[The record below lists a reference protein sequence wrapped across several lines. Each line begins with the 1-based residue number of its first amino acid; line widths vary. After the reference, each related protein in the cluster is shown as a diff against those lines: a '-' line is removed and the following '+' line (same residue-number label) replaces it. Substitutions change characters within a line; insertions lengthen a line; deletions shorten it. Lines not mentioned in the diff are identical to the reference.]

1 MIESSEKKMYDKLFS
16 PVRIGRVE
24 IKNRVAMTSMGVN
37 LAAAGGGVNDDI
49 IAFYEARARGGV
61 GLILSGVCRVMDGA
75 GASEPCQL
83 AARNSGD
90 LEGLERLMDTLHK
103 YGTKMFIQLHH
114 PGRNYSLG
122 GEQPVSASAV
132 ELPGS
137 GKAPRALTVPEI
149 EQIEQAFVNGAH
161 IAQMSGADGVELHGA
176 HGYLI
181 NSFLSPYLNKRD
193 DRYGGSFENRMQF
206 LLEIV
211 AGIRAACGKDF
222 PLGVRLSAEEFLG
235 DKGNDLAAS
244 CGIAVELEKAG
255 VDFLDISSTIP
266 DSPVTY
272 CIEPGTFEQG
282 WKKYMAA
289 EVKKHVKIPVIAV
302 ANIKEPDVAE
312 AILEEGCC
320 DLVGVARGHLA
331 DPAWCNKAKAGKAET
346 ISKCIGCLVCF
357 DEIEHWRH
365 VKCSVYPTTGRE
377 REFAHPK
384 YNGAG
389 RTVAVV
395 GGGPAGFTAAMVL
408 QERGFHP
415 VLFDPS
421 PRLGGTLNVADK
433 AIGKEKITRFVD
445 SMIARAEESG
455 LELRLSEKATIEK
468 VKALSPCGVF
478 IACGAQPFIPQVPGI
493 DGKNVVTA
501 EDVLLGQAE
510 VKGEIVI
517 VGSARHGLEPPEHS
531 VSTPESRMELGRAEV
546 KGDCLIVGSGM
557 SGLEA
562 AEVVLKAGHNTTIA
576 DMLPQIGAG
585 AERMVIFDLKQRM
598 APYNPVYLPGHKLL
612 QITPE
617 GVELESM
624 ESGLPDF
631 VPADTVILA
640 LGVRPREDLVDYFKA
655 AFPDARVIGDAARG
669 GRIVD
674 ATQDAYGQAFVFEP

>member
-1 MIESSEKKMYDKLFS
+1 MYDRLFS
-16 PVRIGRVE
+16 PVRIGRLE

-37 LAAAGGGVNDDI
+37 LAAPGGGVNDDI

-61 GLILSGVCRVMDGA
+61 GLILSGLCRVMDGA
-75 GASEPCQL
+75 GASEPCQI
-83 AARNSGD
+83 AARNFGD
-90 LEGLERLMDTLHK
+90 LQGLERLMDTVHK
-103 YGTKMFIQLHH
+103 YGTKMFLQLHH
-114 PGRNYSLG
+114 PGRNYGLG
-122 GEQPVSASAV
+122 EEQPVSASAV

-137 GKAPRALTVPEI
+137 SKAPRALTVPEI
-149 EQIEQAFVNGAH
+149 EQIEQAFVNGAR

-181 NSFLSPYLNKRD
+181 NSFLSPYLNRRD
-193 DRYGGSFENRMQF
+193 DRYGGSFENRMRF
-206 LLEIV
+206 VLEIV
-211 AGIRAACGKDF
+211 TGVRAACGKDF

-244 CGIAVELEKAG
+244 CRIAVELEKAG
-255 VDFLDISSTIP
+255 VHFLDISSVIP
-266 DSPVTY
+266 ESPVIAS
-272 CIEPGTFEQG
+272 IEPGTFEQG

-289 EVKKHVKIPVIAV
+289 EIKKHVKIPVIAV

-357 DEIEHWRH
+357 DEIEHVRH
-365 VKCSVYPTTGRE
+365 VKCSVNPTTGRE
-377 REFAHPK
+377 REFAHPRHD
-384 YNGAG
+384 GAG

-433 AIGKEKITRFVD
+433 GVSKEKITRLVD
-445 SMIARAEESG
+445 SMMARAKESG
-455 LELRLSEKATIEK
+455 IELRLGEEATIHK
-468 VKALSPCGVF
+468 LKALSPCGVF
-478 IACGAQPFIPQVPGI
+478 VACGARPFIPSVPGI
-493 DGKNVVTA
+493 DGKNVVSA

-510 VKGEIVI
+510 VKGDIVI
-517 VGSARHGLEPPEHS
+517 IGSAMHGLETAGHS
-531 VSTPESRMELGRAEV
+531 ECTARSQMELGRAEV

-557 SGLEA
+557 TGLET
-562 AEVVLKAGHNTTIA
+562 AEVVMKAGHKATIA

-585 AERMVIFDLKQRM
+585 AEIEVILDLKQRM
-598 APYNPVYLPGHKLL
+598 APYNPAYLPGHKLL
-612 QITPE
+612 RIAPE
-617 GVELESM
+617 GVELASM
-624 ESGLPDF
+624 QSGAPVF

-640 LGVRPREDLVDYFKA
+640 LGVRPRKDLVDAFKA
-655 AFPDARVIGDAARG
+655 AFPDARVVGDAVRG

>member
-1 MIESSEKKMYDKLFS
+1 
-16 PVRIGRVE
+16 
-24 IKNRVAMTSMGVN
+24 MGVN
-37 LAAAGGGVNDDI
+37 LGAAGGGVNDDI

-61 GLILSGVCRVMDGA
+61 GLILSEICRIMDGTGA
-75 GASEPCQL
+75 GEACQI
-83 AARNSGD
+83 AARNAGD
-90 LEGLERLMDTLHK
+90 LQGLERLIDTVHK

-114 PGRNYSLG
+114 PGRNYGLG

-137 GKAPRALTVPEI
+137 GKVPRALTVPEI
-149 EQIEQAFVNGAH
+149 KQIEQAFVNGAG
-161 IAQMSGADGVELHGA
+161 IAQIAGADGIELHGA

-181 NSFLSPYLNKRD
+181 NSFLSPYLNRRD
-193 DRYGGSFENRMQF
+193 DHYGGSLENRMRF

-211 AGIRAACGKDF
+211 AGIRAVCGKGF

-235 DKGNDLAAS
+235 DKGNDLAAT
-244 CGIAVELEKAG
+244 CRIAAELEKAG
-255 VDFLDISSTIP
+255 LDFFDISSTIP
-266 DSPVTY
+266 DSPVPA
-272 CIEPGTFEQG
+272 CIEPGTFDQG

-289 EVKKHVKIPVIAV
+289 EIKKHVKIPVIAV

-357 DEIEHWRH
+357 DEIEHGRH
-365 VKCSVYPTTGRE
+365 VKCSVNPTTGRE
-377 REFAHPK
+377 REFANLQH
-384 YNGAG
+384 NGAG

-395 GGGPAGFTAAMVL
+395 GGGPAGFTTAMVL
-408 QERGFHP
+408 EERGFHP

-421 PRLGGTLNVADK
+421 SRLGGTLNVADK
-433 AIGKEKITRFVD
+433 GIGKEKITRFVD
-445 SMIARAEESG
+445 SMIARAQERG
-455 LELRLSEKATIEK
+455 VELRLGEEATIEK

-478 IACGAQPFIPQVPGI
+478 VACGARPFIPPVPGI

-517 VGSARHGLEPPEHS
+517 VGSAITGLETTEHS
-531 VSTPESRMELGRAEV
+531 VPTPRSRMERGRVEV
-546 KGDCLIVGSGM
+546 KGDCMIVGSGM
-557 SGLEA
+557 TGLET
-562 AEVVLKAGHNTTIA
+562 AEVVLKAGHKATVA

-585 AERMVIFDLKQRM
+585 AEMEVILDLKQRM
-598 APYNPVYLPGHKLL
+598 APYNPTYLPGHKLL
-612 QITPE
+612 KITSE

-624 ESGLPDF
+624 ESGSPVF
-631 VPADTVILA
+631 VPANTVILA
-640 LGVRPREDLVDYFKA
+640 LGVRPKKDLVDYFKA
-655 AFPDARVIGDAARG
+655 AFPDARVIGDAVRG